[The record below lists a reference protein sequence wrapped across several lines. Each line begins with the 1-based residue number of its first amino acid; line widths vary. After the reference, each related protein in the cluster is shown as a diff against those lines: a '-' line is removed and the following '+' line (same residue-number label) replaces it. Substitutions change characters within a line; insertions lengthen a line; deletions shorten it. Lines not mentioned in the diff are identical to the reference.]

1 MEKKMEVESRKFKA
15 GILIYI
21 IHIFNLIIGLIGILV
36 SLFKLDISFRIYF
49 FGILSVIGI
58 LGIILSKFISPI
70 KIDSKGIELKNI
82 FGKTIKSAKWIDIS
96 RVDLFDNRIK
106 LILQNDDEL
115 IVSLISIKVS
125 EREELLSIIRSLMD
139 SEVEENM

>member
-1 MEKKMEVESRKFKA
+1 MEVESRKFKA

-82 FGKTIKSAKWIDIS
+82 FGKTIKSAKWIDIR

>member
-1 MEKKMEVESRKFKA
+1 MEVESRKFKA

>member
-106 LILQNDDEL
+106 LILQKDDEL